1 MNFKSY
7 LMFWLSLVFF
17 GVNDDLFIVIDTVK

>member
-17 GVNDDLFIVIDTVK
+17 GVNDDLFIVIVTVK